1 MAEIKIT
8 KNDYSWPTIYST
20 LLAPSNEQIVTRE
33 VGKGAF
39 QLNAP
44 PPTMNRTVRN
54 KSKVKQQ
61 RQARKRAKK

>member
-1 MAEIKIT
+1 MAEIMIT
-8 KNDYSWPTIYST
+8 KNDYNWPTSYR
-20 LLAPSNEQIVTRE
+20 LLLGANNEQIVTRE

-39 QLNAP
+39 QLDAP

>member
-8 KNDYSWPTIYST
+8 KNEYSWPSRYIT
-20 LLAPSNEQIVTRE
+20 LLAPSNEQIVIRE

-39 QLNAP
+39 QLDAP

>member
-8 KNDYSWPTIYST
+8 KNEYSWPSRYST
-20 LLAPSNEQIVTRE
+20 LWSPSNEQIVTRE

-39 QLNAP
+39 QLDAP

>member
-8 KNDYSWPTIYST
+8 KNEYSWPSRYST
-20 LLAPSNEQIVTRE
+20 LWLPSNEQIVTRE

-39 QLNAP
+39 QLDAP